1 MRILIIGCNG
11 QLGTDLQ
18 RVLAEHD
25 VIASTHGDLEITD
38 EKAVRN
44 VVDENRPDVVINT
57 AAYHKVDECESY
69 PDKTFAVNA
78 LGPRNLAQA
87 CKAFDGMLIHFST
100 NFVFEGDTN
109 RPYTEEDLPGPL
121 SLYGVA
127 KLSGELLV
135 RSILP
140 RHLIVRTTGLYGI
153 AGSGET
159 GKGLNFIELMIKL
172 GKERGA
178 VTVVDDQM
186 MTPTSTSDLA
196 EVISCLIDKETTG
209 TYHIT
214 NSGACSYFEFARTIF
229 EKVGMSAQ
237 VSPTSTGEYGAPARR
252 PLYSVLDNSRLHV
265 LGVPPLRQWDEAL
278 EDYLHIRGYL

>member
-1 MRILIIGCNG
+1 VRILIIGCNG

>member
-237 VSPTSTGEYGAPARR
+237 VSPISTGEYGAPARR